1 MTKLEDL
8 IERKGSIALGGGQA
22 RIEKQH
28 EQGKMTARER
38 LETLFDPNTFV
49 EIDAFVVHR
58 CYYFGQEKQH
68 FPGDGVVGGYGKV
81 DGRIVYAYAQDFTVV
96 GGSMG
101 EVSAIALLIGGIYL
115 LVRKVITIQIPAA
128 YILTVAVLAVIFPA
142 EGYGHLEYMLYSIFG
157 GGLMLGAIF
166 MATDYVTSPMTHKGM
181 LIYGVGIGLL
191 TVIIRVFGAYP
202 EGMSFAILI
211 MNGFTPLINRYCK
224 PRRF

>member
-68 FPGDGVVGGYGKV
+68 FPGDGVVG
-81 DGRIVYAYAQDFTVV
+81 A
-96 GGSMG
+96 S
-101 EVSAIALLIGGIYL
+101 
-115 LVRKVITIQIPAA
+115 
-128 YILTVAVLAVIFPA
+128 
-142 EGYGHLEYMLYSIFG
+142 
-157 GGLMLGAIF
+157 
-166 MATDYVTSPMTHKGM
+166 
-181 LIYGVGIGLL
+181 
-191 TVIIRVFGAYP
+191 
-202 EGMSFAILI
+202 EGMASNVGAAR
-211 MNGFTPLINRYCK
+211 GSESAPTSDTGTVTGSS
-224 PRRF
+224 

>member
-101 EVSAIALLIGGIYL
+101 EVQANKICKILENA
-115 LVRKVITIQIPAA
+115 RKVALP
-128 YILTVAVLAVIFPA
+128 
-142 EGYGHLEYMLYSIFG
+142 
-157 GGLMLGAIF
+157 
-166 MATDYVTSPMTHKGM
+166 
-181 LIYGVGIGLL
+181 
-191 TVIIRVFGAYP
+191 
-202 EGMSFAILI
+202 
-211 MNGFTPLINRYCK
+211 
-224 PRRF
+224 